1 MKEWLMDPENQNL
14 LKTMMIASGFGV
26 GFFVLK
32 GLDFLKF
39 PFVLLFSA
47 FTTKISFTN
56 TVWSEQD
63 LYNNFSKKILDS
75 KKWLYRS
82 VTPMYYTTSSDNNRG
97 KVLAPGEGWFF
108 CRLNGRLAFV
118 RTQELNKEFGQQ
130 MLIHVTW
137 FTRNNRRLTNLMLEL
152 KEIKR
157 EGTIVNYL
165 SNTGDWIYLGQRP
178 KRHLD
183 SVFYAGDVKENLIK
197 HYNDFNNN
205 KKKNERLGIISK
217 SVKLFYGPPG
227 TGKTSLGNVIA
238 TTFNKDLYIVNT
250 ANVSDDTFIRAVHE
264 IPDLTNALFLFE
276 DIDNNPSLYD
286 RSIYINSEET
296 QMENENDE
304 KELLTGK
311 KKIKPGARVSINTML
326 NFLDGVLTPENLDVA
341 ISTNHIEKLDPAI
354 YRDSRVNLLQEV
366 PQMDKKALTEFLEFY
381 YETTLSDEQHHRL
394 EHITQMVTGSG
405 LMECYQQGLNCDQV
419 IDKLTGGK
427 NGLTIVPKEEKTI

>member
-14 LKTMMIASGFGV
+14 LKTMMIASGFGI
-26 GFFVLK
+26 GFFILK
-32 GLDFLKF
+32 GLDVLKF
-39 PFVLLFSA
+39 PFQLLFAA

-75 KKWLYRS
+75 KKWMYRS

-108 CRLNGRLAFV
+108 CRLNGRMAFV

-183 SVFYAGDVKENLIK
+183 SVFYAGDVKKNLLK
-197 HYNDFNNN
+197 HYEDFDKN
-205 KKKNERLGIISK
+205 KKKNERLGIVSK

-238 TTFNKDLYIVNT
+238 TMYNKDLYIVNT
-250 ANVSDDTFIRAVHE
+250 ANVSDDTFIRAVYE

-286 RSIYINSEET
+286 RKVYINSEET
-296 QMENENDE
+296 QMEDE
-304 KELLTGK
+304 KDERELLTGK

-341 ISTNHIEKLDPAI
+341 ISTNHLEKLDPAI

-366 PQMDKKALTEFLEFY
+366 PQMDKEALIEFLEFY
-381 YETTLSDEQHHRL
+381 YETTLSDEQRNRL
-394 EHITQMVTGSG
+394 DSISREITGSG
-405 LMECYQQGLNCDQV
+405 LMECYQQGLKCDEV
-419 IDKLTGGK
+419 IDKIIG
-427 NGLTIVPKEEKTI
+427 E

>member
-14 LKTMMIASGFGV
+14 LKTMLIASGFGI

-32 GLDFLKF
+32 GLDILKF
-39 PFVLLFSA
+39 PFQFLFSA

-56 TVWSEQD
+56 TVWSERD

-75 KKWLYRS
+75 KKWMYRS

-108 CRLNGRLAFV
+108 CRLNGRMAFV

-165 SNTGDWIYLGQRP
+165 SNSGDWIYLGQRP
-178 KRHLD
+178 RRNLE
-183 SVFYAGDVKENLIK
+183 SVFYAGDVKENVLK
-197 HYNDFNNN
+197 HYKDFKKN
-205 KKKNERLGIISK
+205 KKRNEHLGIVSK

-227 TGKTSLGNVIA
+227 TGKTSFGNVIA
-238 TTFNKDLYIVNT
+238 TEFNKDLYIVNT
-250 ANVSDDTFIRAVHE
+250 ANVSDDTFIRAIHE
-264 IPDLTNALFLFE
+264 IPDLSNAIFLFE
-276 DIDNNPSLYD
+276 DIDNNPSLFD
-286 RSIYINSEET
+286 RNLYINAEET
-296 QMENENDE
+296 HMEDAKDE
-304 KELLTGK
+304 KEFLTGK

-326 NFLDGVLTPENLDVA
+326 NFLDGVLTPENLDVM
-341 ISTNHIEKLDPAI
+341 ITTNHIEKLDPAI
-354 YRDSRVNLLQEV
+354 YRDSRVNLLQEI
-366 PQMDKKALTEFLEFY
+366 PQMDKQAVVDFIEFY
-381 YETTLSDEQHHRL
+381 YEVKLTEEELARIEYVSQA
-394 EHITQMVTGSG
+394 VTGSG
-405 LMECYQQGLNCDQV
+405 LMECYQQGMSYEQV

-427 NGLTIVPKEEKTI
+427 NGLSIVPKEEKTV